1 MTKDDKKIVRN
12 VILFCIVFSVFFTV
26 YRVSSLL
33 EKKYEDN
40 KQIDNNTAALP
51 AENIKNNSTPKGYD
65 NITGADI
72 LPADNYAPVV
82 NSNPSVKENT
92 YYADNDSYVI
102 NSLADLNKD
111 DKTIANPYD
120 NLDSMLYDA
129 AVKGDFENVRRY
141 IDMGANINSVDNSG
155 STIIYRM
162 SLLKDLS
169 MDQMNCLNYL
179 LLKGADANK
188 ENYNGYTPLTAHLSS
203 NLFNKEFL
211 DRLVQNNVEING
223 PDFDGDTPLHFA
235 VMNNNIEAVEYL
247 LENGANTNVK
257 NKDGITPLHIAV
269 KEKNY
274 DITGRLLSA
283 GADRNTKDIDGISA
297 LDIVKASNDVDLFK
311 LFSITQ
317 EDIKRDKL
325 LAELQQ
331 AVINNISKPAV
342 KAIKE
347 NVDKGFYN
355 RPVKQD
361 KGASSIDGKFVGENP
376 TPLIAALYFG
386 YNDIAKALINIGAD
400 VNKPN
405 DYPFYSPL
413 MVAAESGNKEMVNL
427 LLDKGADVNYQ
438 SKMDGITALNVTTN
452 AEIADIILRAKADPN
467 MTANAACLSA
477 LQMAV
482 INNNYD
488 LAEVLLKYGAD
499 ANHVD
504 CNEYKP
510 VIANAIDTGNP
521 AIVRLL
527 LNYNAGVNTEVG
539 EDLSIKV
546 IDYARQKGN
555 KMIIEMIDE
564 KLQQSMPKKQEVIE
578 EDNAS
583 SLIKNNVKQD
593 NKTVNINVNDN
604 ISKGSKPDNMSVKE
618 NAAPKVNKNDNNSS
632 NEIDNIMN
640 NIVNGL

>member
-12 VILFCIVFSVFFTV
+12 VILFCIIFSVFFTV

-33 EKKYEDN
+33 DKKYEDISP
-40 KQIDNNTAALP
+40 QDNNTTAAP
-51 AENIKNNSTPKGYD
+51 PFTSIENNSTPKNYD
-65 NITGADI
+65 NIAKAYV
-72 LPADNYAPVV
+72 LPAADM
-82 NSNPSVKENT
+82 SLMQENKQA
-92 YYADNDSYVI
+92 ADNNSGII
-102 NSLADLNKD
+102 NSLADLNKN
-111 DKTIANPYD
+111 DKSIASPYD
-120 NLDSMLYDA
+120 NLDIMLYEA
-129 AVKGDFENVRRY
+129 AIQGDFESVRRY
-141 IDMGANINSVDNSG
+141 IDMGANINSVDSSG
-155 STIIYRM
+155 STIVYRM
-162 SLLKDLS
+162 SLLKNVS
-169 MDQMNCLNYL
+169 MDQMNCFNYL
-179 LLKGADANK
+179 LLKGADVNK
-188 ENYNGYTPLTAHLSS
+188 ENYNGYTPLTAHFSS

-211 DRLVQNNVEING
+211 DRLIQNNVEINN

-247 LENGANTNVK
+247 LENGANANVK

-274 DITGRLLSA
+274 DITARLLDA

-317 EDIKRDKL
+317 EDIKKDKL
-325 LAELQQ
+325 QAELQQ
-331 AVINNISKPAV
+331 ALINNISKPAV
-342 KAIKE
+342 KAVKE
-347 NVDKGFYN
+347 NIDKGFYN

-413 MVAAESGNKEMVNL
+413 MVAAESSNKEMVNL
-427 LLDKGADVNYQ
+427 LLNKGADVNYQ
-438 SKMDGITALNVTTN
+438 SKMDGITALNVTN
-452 AEIADIILRAKADPN
+452 SAEIAEIILKAKADPDISS
-467 MTANAACLSA
+467 NAACRSA

-488 LAEVLLKYGAD
+488 LAEILLKYGAD
-499 ANHVD
+499 VNHVD
-504 CNEYKP
+504 CSEYKP

-539 EDLSIKV
+539 EDLSTKV
-546 IDYARQKGN
+546 IDYAKQKGN
-555 KMIIEMIDE
+555 KMIIDMINE
-564 KLQQSMPKKQEVIE
+564 KLQQSISKKQEVLNK
-578 EDNAS
+578 DNS
-583 SLIKNNVKQD
+583 SLLIKNNVKQED
-593 NKTVNINVNDN
+593 NISINSKINDN
-604 ISKGSKPDNMSVKE
+604 ISFKE
-618 NAAPKVNKNDNNSS
+618 NIETKMNKNDNSLA
-632 NEIDNIMN
+632 NEIDNIMDD
-640 NIVNGL
+640 IVSDL